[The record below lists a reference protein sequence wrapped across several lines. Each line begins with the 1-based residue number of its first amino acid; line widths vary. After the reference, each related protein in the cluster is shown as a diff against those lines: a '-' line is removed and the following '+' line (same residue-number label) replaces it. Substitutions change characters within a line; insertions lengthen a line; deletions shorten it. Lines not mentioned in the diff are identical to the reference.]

1 MFTETSHHRSIPF
14 WAKNIPYIE
23 GGELEGKSLIF
34 LTYPGQFLQSWA
46 PWFSLMCQEGVLQ
59 LHTMINVQC

>member
-23 GGELEGKSLIF
+23 GGELEGKSLNFLNLSRAIF
-34 LTYPGQFLQSWA
+34 AIMG
-46 PWFSLMCQEGVLQ
+46 PWFSLMCQEGI
-59 LHTMINVQC
+59 HTIINFQC